1 MAYSYKIPKW
11 KVDVWKRKSKT
22 PKSFFEN
29 IGKEQGLTGDQLN
42 DFTTFMQL
50 RFPYETD
57 ERYTT
62 EWVGRFKT
70 GNPEGYMDSHSLAV
84 YKKIKKSN

>member
-29 IGKEQGLTGDQLN
+29 IGLVCACIQTICV
-42 DFTTFMQL
+42 
-50 RFPYETD
+50 YACISV
-57 ERYTT
+57 ERKR
-62 EWVGRFKT
+62 VMPVKV
-70 GNPEGYMDSHSLAV
+70 SV
-84 YKKIKKSN
+84 